1 MDTLFELPEAKP
13 GKTPEPTRPEVAR
26 LYRPVRNQLELVP
39 RELDSL
45 LAEDHVARAI
55 WAFLEK
61 LDLSGFYASIKAV
74 LAHPGHPASD
84 PKVLL
89 GLWLLATVDGV
100 GKARQ
105 LDRLCH
111 EHDAYRWLRGGV
123 PVNYHL
129 LADFR
134 VSHQQQ
140 LDELM
145 SQILAAMMS
154 AGLVTLRHVA
164 QDGMRVRAS
173 AGTGSFRRKQRLEG
187 YLEVAR
193 SEVAR
198 LAQEQDCPE
207 TPRSRKQQAAQERA
221 AREREERLEKAL
233 ENLPKIQEAREKRA
247 KKDSLAKR
255 ARQQEARVSM
265 TDPEARVMRMPDGGF
280 RPAFNLQFATDVDSQ
295 VIVGVEATNKGSDAG
310 LAVPMVE
317 QIEKRLEAQ
326 PEGILFD
333 NGFAT
338 REDITALTRKGIV
351 VYAPPPSPRKQ
362 PTEPKEPTEPTE
374 PKEGADQAV
383 GARGD
388 TPEVVQWRERM
399 RTEEAKT
406 IYRERAATAEWVNAQ
421 AREMGLTQLVVR
433 GTAKVLS
440 TLLLVA
446 IAHNLMRWLS
456 MTT

>member
-1 MDTLFELPEAKP
+1 MDSLFELPEAQPK
-13 GKTPEPTRPEVAR
+13 KAPEPTRPEVAR
-26 LYRPVRNQLELVP
+26 LYQPVRNQLEMVP
-39 RELDSL
+39 RDLDSTL
-45 LAEDHVARAI
+45 PEDHVARAI

-61 LDLSGFYASIKAV
+61 LDLASFYASIKAV
-74 LAHPGHPASD
+74 IAHPGHPATD

-89 GLWLLATVDGV
+89 ALWLLATVDGV

-105 LDRLCH
+105 LDRLCR

-134 VSHQQQ
+134 VGHQKE

-154 AGLVTLRHVA
+154 TGLVTLRQVA

-173 AGTGSFRRKQRLEG
+173 AGSGSFRRKKRLEE
-187 YLEVAR
+187 YLEEAR
-193 SEVAR
+193 TEVTR
-198 LAQEQDCPE
+198 LAQERDCPE
-207 TPRSRKQQAAQERA
+207 TPSSRKQQAARERA
-221 AREREERLEKAL
+221 ARERCERLQEAL
-233 ENLPKIQEAREKRA
+233 DNLPKIQEARDKRA
-247 KKDSLAKR
+247 KKDSKVKR
-255 ARQQEARVSM
+255 ACQQEVRVSM

-280 RPAFNLQFATDVDSQ
+280 RPAFNLQIATDVDSQ
-295 VIVGVEATNKGSDAG
+295 VILGVEVTNKGSDAG

-317 QIEKRLEAQ
+317 QIEKRVKSQ
-326 PEGILFD
+326 PKGYLFD

-351 VYAPPPSPRKQ
+351 VYAPPPSPRKP
-362 PTEPKEPTEPTE
+362 PTEGTDEP
-374 PKEGADQAV
+374 V
-383 GARGD
+383 GAKGD

-406 IYRERAATAEWVNAQ
+406 IYKERASTAECVNALGR
-421 AREMGLTQLVVR
+421 ARGLTQLVVR

-446 IAHNLMRWLS
+446 ITHNLMRWLS
-456 MTT
+456 LTT

>member
-13 GKTPEPTRPEVAR
+13 GKASEPTRPEVAR

-39 RELDSL
+39 RDLESVVAD
-45 LAEDHVARAI
+45 DHVARAI
-55 WAFLEK
+55 WAFLER

-74 LAHPGHPASD
+74 LAHPGHPATD

-89 GLWLLATVDGV
+89 ALWLLATVDGV
-100 GKARQ
+100 GKARH

-134 VSHQQQ
+134 VSHQEE
-140 LDELM
+140 LNKLM

-154 AGLVTLRHVA
+154 AGLVTLRQVA

-173 AGTGSFRRKQRLEG
+173 AGSASFRRKARLEE
-187 YLEVAR
+187 YLEAAR

-198 LAQEQDCPE
+198 LAQERDCPE
-207 TPRSRKQQAAQERA
+207 TPSSRKQQAARERA
-221 AREREERLEKAL
+221 ARERQERLEEAL

-247 KKDSLAKR
+247 KKDSKAKR

-265 TDPEARVMRMPDGGF
+265 TDPEARVMRMSDGGF
-280 RPAFNLQFATDVDSQ
+280 RPAFNLQLATDVDSQ
-295 VIVGVEATNKGSDAG
+295 VIVGVEVTNKGSDAG
-310 LAVPMVE
+310 LAAPMVE
-317 QIEKRLEAQ
+317 QIEKRVEAQ
-326 PEGILFD
+326 PEGYLFD

-338 REDITALTRKGIV
+338 REDITTLTQKGIV
-351 VYAPPPSPRKQ
+351 VYAPPPSPRR
-362 PTEPKEPTEPTE
+362 PSTEQTDKPV
-374 PKEGADQAV
+374 Q
-383 GARGD
+383 ARGD
-388 TPEVVQWRERM
+388 TPEVVRWRERM
-399 RTEEAKT
+399 RTEEAKA
-406 IYRERAATAEWVNAQ
+406 IYKDRASTAECVNALGR
-421 AREMGLTQLVVR
+421 ARGLSQLSVR
-433 GTAKVLS
+433 GMAKALS

-446 IAHNLMRWLS
+446 IAHNLIRWISL
-456 MTT
+456 TT